1 MFTVNRKGE
10 KVGLPSEVL
19 LTKEGVRGK
28 GPSAS
33 PSFSTLPTGSR
44 NPRFMESLLPLCACT
59 GTMNDRL
66 VRSGLSFSLSS
77 PGGEGWGEE
86 AVPFSCPGSVQ
97 GGQGD
102 GSATTSAHKYCR
114 PLKE

>member
-59 GTMNDRL
+59 GTMNLANLLPLPIRW
-66 VRSGLSFSLSS
+66 
-77 PGGEGWGEE
+77 GEGRGE
-86 AVPFSCPGSVQ
+86 GN
-97 GGQGD
+97 
-102 GSATTSAHKYCR
+102 
-114 PLKE
+114 